1 MSVKEHWLWLL
12 VWGLLLQRTYCQQ
25 HRGYFLLRV
34 VSVNNPNG
42 PFKASNSFLIT
53 APTTPSHPLTVRQNP
68 ATTCPTKPEAI
79 YPPSSIWLADW
90 RIPATSSLTPS
101 STSTSAFSFFTRAK
115 MAMEDVKTPLLRS
128 LSGKTRSLVFGYF
141 GVDEGSAK
149 ESRVGL
155 LEVPDGSR
163 SSEGFREGDTV
174 ADVDGL
180 GSAESIR
187 FLHDPIDPSA
197 GSPNIRPNLTP
208 PMSGSWVTGTL
219 DPSIKEGKAYFTV
232 CEPTTANAGTYHLFR
247 AGIPKLRRSEN
258 FFELFYSSCE
268 DVYVHAE
275 RVADDSICFRWDMGR
290 ERDVST
296 FSDLGEKRLFTLY
309 HNSVAPSIPIVITPE
324 VDNPP
329 QTTAVNPDTIGNIN
343 INSNFNNNQVPNMK
357 NHYIPVMRKTS
368 QASNPIERTIS
379 SITAVEDLLT
389 EEDGNDITSFADGLK
404 DFMGAGRG
412 TPAFGSTEN
421 SDSGGSREGTELPD
435 EVNILPAIGNMVT
448 PGVLSN
454 RISLDQRGG
463 VRDRLT
469 VPVANVDKV
478 SRRESIQVSDPYN
491 RLYPYLPF
499 FDASQQP
506 RPQQLATQQ
515 SQQVDNSQGQ
525 DEGSGTSGNL
535 VRSRPQAVVTS
546 NPLLSMQR
554 SKGSLPPL
562 IEPRGPGLVGLKE
575 GEKKRGSLVLP
586 GIVGS
591 RSGSIPSIISK
602 NSIPSTGDWDK
613 RRTSRGYQNIP
624 VLNINALLPNIKGN
638 TEKRTDIG
646 GGVKMLPLAEV
657 EDDDAV
663 VETPDFPT
671 TRKPAVRG
679 SPMDMYITSDSLGF
693 PVVMDRSS
701 RQATEKSGITGL
713 NAGEWGSS
721 KKKGGYMDMGS
732 VPEGLKRRLRNRGSS
747 IPASPRGGIPSTP
760 TGLRKSINFGAQGN
774 QGTHST
780 NNSPKTRS
788 PSPQKNSIASRGT
801 NTPPPQTP
809 SSISPRSKNTG
820 RRSPSSPAITATDV
834 NVKTGDRDNGKR
846 RIREKVEADHM
857 KIIED
862 RKRESTIPRFKSSK
876 DFVKWLKENRP
887 GDGTTPREGAKL
899 AGATAATRVN
909 TKN

>member
-1 MSVKEHWLWLL
+1 
-12 VWGLLLQRTYCQQ
+12 
-25 HRGYFLLRV
+25 
-34 VSVNNPNG
+34 
-42 PFKASNSFLIT
+42 
-53 APTTPSHPLTVRQNP
+53 
-68 ATTCPTKPEAI
+68 
-79 YPPSSIWLADW
+79 
-90 RIPATSSLTPS
+90 
-101 STSTSAFSFFTRAK
+101 
-115 MAMEDVKTPLLRS
+115 
-128 LSGKTRSLVFGYF
+128 
-141 GVDEGSAK
+141 
-149 ESRVGL
+149 
-155 LEVPDGSR
+155 
-163 SSEGFREGDTV
+163 
-174 ADVDGL
+174 
-180 GSAESIR
+180 
-187 FLHDPIDPSA
+187 
-197 GSPNIRPNLTP
+197 
-208 PMSGSWVTGTL
+208 
-219 DPSIKEGKAYFTV
+219 
-232 CEPTTANAGTYHLFR
+232 
-247 AGIPKLRRSEN
+247 
-258 FFELFYSSCE
+258 
-268 DVYVHAE
+268 
-275 RVADDSICFRWDMGR
+275 
-290 ERDVST
+290 
-296 FSDLGEKRLFTLY
+296 
-309 HNSVAPSIPIVITPE
+309 
-324 VDNPP
+324 
-329 QTTAVNPDTIGNIN
+329 
-343 INSNFNNNQVPNMK
+343 MK
-357 NHYIPVMRKTS
+357 NHYIPVTRKTS

-421 SDSGGSREGTELPD
+421 SDSGGSREGMELPD

-454 RISLDQRGG
+454 RISLDQRRG
-463 VRDRLT
+463 VRDKLT

-491 RLYPYLPF
+491 RLYPYLPC

-506 RPQQLATQQ
+506 RSQQLATQQ

-535 VRSRPQAVVTS
+535 ARSRPQAVVTS

-554 SKGSLPPL
+554 SKGSLPLL

-575 GEKKRGSLVLP
+575 GEKKRESLVLP

-591 RSGSIPSIISK
+591 RSGSIPSVISK
-602 NSIPSTGDWDK
+602 NSIPNTGDWDK
-613 RRTSRGYQNIP
+613 RRASRGYQNIP
-624 VLNINALLPNIKGN
+624 GLNINALLPNIKGN
-638 TEKRTDIG
+638 TEKRTDTR
-646 GGVKMLPLAEV
+646 GGVKMLSLAEV

-701 RQATEKSGITGL
+701 RQATEKSGIIGL

-721 KKKGGYMDMGS
+721 KKKGG
-732 VPEGLKRRLRNRGSS
+732 
-747 IPASPRGGIPSTP
+747 
-760 TGLRKSINFGAQGN
+760 
-774 QGTHST
+774 
-780 NNSPKTRS
+780 
-788 PSPQKNSIASRGT
+788 IASWGT
-801 NTPPPQTP
+801 NTPRPRTP

-834 NVKTGDRDNGKR
+834 NMKTGNGDNGKR
-846 RIREKVEADHM
+846 RIREKFKVEVNHM

-862 RKRESTIPRFKSSK
+862 RKRKSTIPRFKSSK

-909 TKN
+909 TRNQLS

>member
-12 VWGLLLQRTYCQQ
+12 VWGLLLQTTYCQQ

-34 VSVNNPNG
+34 VSANNPNG

-53 APTTPSHPLTVRQNP
+53 APTTPSHPLTIRQNP
-68 ATTCPTKPEAI
+68 TTTCPTKSEAI

-115 MAMEDVKTPLLRS
+115 MVMEDVKTPLLRS

-141 GVDEGSAK
+141 GADEGSAK
-149 ESRVGL
+149 EGRVGL

-174 ADVDGL
+174 VDVDGL

-187 FLHDPIDPSA
+187 FLHDPIDSSA
-197 GSPNIRPNLTP
+197 GSPNIRANLTP

-219 DPSIKEGKAYFTV
+219 DPSIKEVKAYFTA

-268 DVYVHAE
+268 DVYIHAE

-290 ERDVST
+290 ERDVR
-296 FSDLGEKRLFTLY
+296 EKRLFTLY
-309 HNSVAPSIPIVITPE
+309 HNSIAPSIPIVITPE

-329 QTTAVNPDTIGNIN
+329 QPTSVNPDTISNIN

-357 NHYIPVMRKTS
+357 NHYIPVTRMAS

-421 SDSGGSREGTELPD
+421 SDSGGSREGMELPD

-463 VRDRLT
+463 VRDKLT

-506 RPQQLATQQ
+506 RSQQLATQQ

-525 DEGSGTSGNL
+525 GEGSGTSGNL

-554 SKGSLPPL
+554 GKGSLPLL
-562 IEPRGPGLVGLKE
+562 IEPKGPGLVELRE
-575 GEKKRGSLVLP
+575 GERKRESSVLP

-591 RSGSIPSIISK
+591 RSGSIPSVISK

-613 RRTSRGYQNIP
+613 RRASRGYQNIP
-624 VLNINALLPNIKGN
+624 GLNINALLPNIKGN
-638 TEKRTDIG
+638 TEKLTDIG

-701 RQATEKSGITGL
+701 RQATEKSGIIGL
-713 NAGEWGSS
+713 NAGEWGTS

-732 VPEGLKRRLRNRGSS
+732 VPEGLKRRLGNRGNS
-747 IPASPRGGIPSTP
+747 IPASPRGSIPGTP
-760 TGLRKSINFGAQGN
+760 KGLRKTINFGAQGN
-774 QGTHST
+774 QGTNSA

-788 PSPQKNSIASRGT
+788 PSPQKNSIGSRRT
-801 NTPPPQTP
+801 NTRRPGTPP
-809 SSISPRSKNTG
+809 SISPRSKDTG
-820 RRSPSSPAITATDV
+820 KRSPSSPAITATDV
-834 NVKTGDRDNGKR
+834 NVKTGNRYNEKR
-846 RIREKVEADHM
+846 RIREKVEVDHT

-862 RKRESTIPRFKSSK
+862 RKRKSTIPRFKSSK
-876 DFVKWLKENRP
+876 DFIKWLKENRP

-909 TKN
+909 TRNQLI

>member
-12 VWGLLLQRTYCQQ
+12 VWGLLLQTTYCQQ

-42 PFKASNSFLIT
+42 PFKASNSFLTT
-53 APTTPSHPLTVRQNP
+53 APTTPSHPLTVHQNP
-68 ATTCPTKPEAI
+68 VTTCPTKPEAI

-149 ESRVGL
+149 EGRVGL

-163 SSEGFREGDTV
+163 SSEGFREGDIV
-174 ADVDGL
+174 VDVDGL

-258 FFELFYSSCE
+258 FFELFYSLCE

-275 RVADDSICFRWDMGR
+275 RVADDSICFQWDMGR
-290 ERDVST
+290 ERDV
-296 FSDLGEKRLFTLY
+296 
-309 HNSVAPSIPIVITPE
+309 IITPE

-389 EEDGNDITSFADGLK
+389 EEDGNDITSFPDGLK

-499 FDASQQP
+499 FDASQQQ
-506 RPQQLATQQ
+506 RSQQLATQQ

-535 VRSRPQAVVTS
+535 VRSRPQAVITS

-575 GEKKRGSLVLP
+575 GEKKRESLVLP

-591 RSGSIPSIISK
+591 RSGSIPSIINK

-624 VLNINALLPNIKGN
+624 GLNINALLPNIKGN

-657 EDDDAV
+657 EDDNAV

-701 RQATEKSGITGL
+701 RKATEKSGIIGL
-713 NAGEWGSS
+713 DAGEWGSS

-747 IPASPRGGIPSTP
+747 ILASPRGGIPSTP
-760 TGLRKSINFGAQGN
+760 KELRKSINFGAQGN

-801 NTPPPQTP
+801 NTPPPRTP

-834 NVKTGDRDNGKR
+834 NVKTGNRDNGKR
-846 RIREKVEADHM
+846 RIREKVEVDHM

-862 RKRESTIPRFKSSK
+862 RKRKSTIPRFKSSK

-887 GDGTTPREGAKL
+887 GDRTTPREGAKL

-909 TKN
+909 TKNQLS

>member
-12 VWGLLLQRTYCQQ
+12 VWGLLLQTTYCQQ

-34 VSVNNPNG
+34 VSANNPNG

-53 APTTPSHPLTVRQNP
+53 APTTPSHPLTIRQNP
-68 ATTCPTKPEAI
+68 TTTCPTKSEAI

-115 MAMEDVKTPLLRS
+115 MVMEDVKTPLLRS

-141 GVDEGSAK
+141 GADEGSAK
-149 ESRVGL
+149 EGRVGL

-174 ADVDGL
+174 VDVDGL

-187 FLHDPIDPSA
+187 FLHDPIDSSA
-197 GSPNIRPNLTP
+197 GSPNIRANLTP

-219 DPSIKEGKAYFTV
+219 DPSIKEVKAYFTA

-268 DVYVHAE
+268 DVYIHAE

-290 ERDVST
+290 ERDVR
-296 FSDLGEKRLFTLY
+296 EKRLFTLY
-309 HNSVAPSIPIVITPE
+309 HNSIAPSIPIVITPE

-329 QTTAVNPDTIGNIN
+329 QPTSVNPDTISNIN

-357 NHYIPVMRKTS
+357 NHYIPVTRMAS

-421 SDSGGSREGTELPD
+421 SDSGGSREGMELPD

-463 VRDRLT
+463 VRDKLT

-506 RPQQLATQQ
+506 RSQQLATQQ

-525 DEGSGTSGNL
+525 GEGSGTSGNL

-554 SKGSLPPL
+554 GKGSLPLL
-562 IEPRGPGLVGLKE
+562 IEPKGPGLIELRE
-575 GEKKRGSLVLP
+575 GERKRESSVLP

-591 RSGSIPSIISK
+591 RSGTSLALE
-602 NSIPSTGDWDK
+602 TGT
-613 RRTSRGYQNIP
+613 RRASRGYQNILG
-624 VLNINALLPNIKGN
+624 LNINALLPNIKGN
-638 TEKRTDIG
+638 TEKLTDIG

-663 VETPDFPT
+663 VETPGFPT

-693 PVVMDRSS
+693 PVVMDSSS
-701 RQATEKSGITGL
+701 RQATEKSGIIGL
-713 NAGEWGSS
+713 NAGEWGTS

-732 VPEGLKRRLRNRGSS
+732 VPEGLKRRLGNRGNS
-747 IPASPRGGIPSTP
+747 IPASPRGSIPGTP
-760 TGLRKSINFGAQGN
+760 KGLRKTINFGAQGN
-774 QGTHST
+774 QGANSA

-788 PSPQKNSIASRGT
+788 PSPQKNSIGSRRT
-801 NTPPPQTP
+801 NTRRPGTPP
-809 SSISPRSKNTG
+809 SISPRSKDTG
-820 RRSPSSPAITATDV
+820 KRSPSSPAITATDV
-834 NVKTGDRDNGKR
+834 NVKTGNRYNEKR
-846 RIREKVEADHM
+846 RIREKVEVDHT

-862 RKRESTIPRFKSSK
+862 RKRKGTIPRFKSSK
-876 DFVKWLKENRP
+876 DFIKWLKENRP

-909 TKN
+909 TRNQLI